1 MGFYFTS
8 DLGNTHKQPIH
19 FLEHQA
25 SKRLNFHT
33 SHCMNCCACLVD
45 FSWPKRRLSN
55 LSLEP
60 RNVNFIHTCAD
71 VMHARVNLFWRARTE
86 RKQSNLDSNISK
98 LPCQNIINDQYL
110 NVWEVRKTFARE
122 KPEKKKKKL
131 FTCHSDLFTNILI
144 LMMLS

>member
-1 MGFYFTS
+1 MSCMPESTYFE
-8 DLGNTHKQPIH
+8 
-19 FLEHQA
+19 EHEP
-25 SKRLNFHT
+25 NG
-33 SHCMNCCACLVD
+33 
-45 FSWPKRRLSN
+45 SN
-55 LSLEP
+55 Q
-60 RNVNFIHTCAD
+60 I
-71 VMHARVNLFWRARTE
+71 
-86 RKQSNLDSNISK
+86 LDSNISK